1 MSDVSFLFPACK
13 DVERFIFSSG
23 FEEGRDR
30 CPYDPA
36 KGYTGL
42 LVGMLPCI

>member
-1 MSDVSFLFPACK
+1 M
-13 DVERFIFSSG
+13 ERFSFSSG

-36 KGYTGL
+36 KGYTSL
-42 LVGMLPCI
+42 LVGKNLYLLLGVHYFALTKQ